1 MQQRKKASAEK
12 RSSSSLSPKADSASV
27 FAEELAARVR
37 TILRSHGN
45 VREQKMF
52 GGIGFML
59 DGNLLVGASRRGLLV
74 RTGKDRQHEAL
85 AWPHSRPMV
94 RRGRSMEGYVYIDP
108 PGASDDAVRACVRLA
123 RAFVETLPRK

>member
-1 MQQRKKASAEK
+1 MRQLGKARRDK
-12 RSSSSLSPKADSASV
+12 QSSSLSPKTDSASV

-37 TILRSHGN
+37 IILRSAGN
-45 VREQKMF
+45 IREQKMF

-59 DGNLLVGASRRGLLV
+59 DGNLLAGASRRGLLI
-74 RTGKDRQHEAL
+74 RTGKDRKPEAL

-94 RRGRSMEGYVYIDP
+94 MRGRSMEGYVYIDP
-108 PGASDDAVRACVRLA
+108 PGASEEAVRACVRIA